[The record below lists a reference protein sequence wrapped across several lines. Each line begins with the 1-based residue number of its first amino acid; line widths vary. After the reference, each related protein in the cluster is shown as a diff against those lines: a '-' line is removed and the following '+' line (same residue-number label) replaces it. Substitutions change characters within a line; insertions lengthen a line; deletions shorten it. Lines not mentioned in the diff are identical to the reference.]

1 MKGQSVGTVESNEVS
16 STCEREFVMVTGIP
30 AYSTLMELRTAG
42 WTLTEIAQTYGV
54 SENSIRAAM
63 AAHFM
68 WRMPG
73 DSVQAVAKAPR

>member
-1 MKGQSVGTVESNEVS
+1 MI
-16 STCEREFVMVTGIP
+16 TGIP

-54 SENSIRAAM
+54 SEVSIRTAM
-63 AAHFM
+63 AKHFM